1 MQKKNFKKCKKRKKR
16 KNAKNVNFR
25 GEKNNTNTRVWT
37 ALEYLFFHS
46 Y

>member
-1 MQKKNFKKCKKRKKR
+1 MQKNEKKCKKR

-37 ALEYLFFHS
+37 ALEYLL